1 MSPDIP
7 LGSILELGNQESY
20 KLHVANWNGS
30 RHPIDDFTESFE
42 SWMGWNRWR
51 GTRNDFSRRHIFS
64 LIRIPF
70 RHSMWLFGGIFDV
83 QDRLADR
90 YVLNVNP
97 LGESLIGRLVVD
109 LTPPKGRGRAYY
121 LEKYFD
127 QMKLHEIL
135 SKPYEG
141 VVFNG
146 YDRIHLTFRELAN
159 IVSKENS
166 SWRVA
171 LENAKGVYLIT
182 DRKTGR
188 AYVGSAYGSFGIW
201 SRWQSYV
208 ATGHGGNVELREL
221 VSSNS
226 DSYVR
231 ENFSFALLE
240 HILPSASDE
249 FVLGRESF
257 WKQVL
262 LTRDFGYN
270 SN

>member
-1 MSPDIP
+1 MSPNIP
-7 LGSILELGNQESY
+7 LSSILELGKQESY

-30 RHPIDDFTESFE
+30 RHPIDDFTESFD
-42 SWMGWNRWR
+42 SWLGWNQWR
-51 GTRNDFSRRHIFS
+51 GVRNDFSRPHIFS
-64 LIRIPF
+64 LIRIPL
-70 RHSMWLFGGIFDV
+70 RHSLWLFGGIFDV
-83 QDRLADR
+83 IERRSDR
-90 YVLNVNP
+90 YVLSVNSI
-97 LGESLIGRLVVD
+97 GVSLIGRMIVD

-121 LEKYFD
+121 LENYFAD
-127 QMKLHEIL
+127 MKVHEVL

-141 VVFNG
+141 VAFNG
-146 YDRIHLTFRELAN
+146 YDRVHLSFRELAN
-159 IVSKENS
+159 IVAKESS

-171 LENAKGVYLIT
+171 LENAKGVYLIS
-182 DRKTGR
+182 DRQTGR
-188 AYVGSAYGSFGIW
+188 AYVGSAYGSSGVW

-221 VSSNS
+221 IRSHTE
-226 DSYVR
+226 SYVR

-249 FVLGRESF
+249 FVLGRERF

-270 SN
+270 AN